1 MPQTIRN
8 PIEWTGEQIVN
19 AGHAIASA
27 RRSLDHMEET
37 AHSPA
42 PAVRKITTADIRESL
57 AKGFDD
63 FEAYRS
69 DVLFVGIIY
78 AAVGLVLARLAFGSD
93 LIPLVFPLASGF
105 AIIGPFAA
113 IGLYEMSRRREQ
125 GAEVEWSNAFDVF
138 KAPAI
143 GGIVALGVML
153 VMLFLVWLAA
163 AWGIF
168 ALTLGPAEPASIGT
182 FAHDVFLTSA
192 GWTLI
197 VAGVGVGFLFALA
210 AMAISVVSFPL
221 LIDRDIGLDT
231 AIATSVR
238 AVKENP
244 GPMAAWGLIVAA
256 SLVLGSIPFFIGL
269 VAVVPIL
276 GHATWHLYRRLVTR

>member
-1 MPQTIRN
+1 MSNTIRN
-8 PIEWTGEQIVN
+8 PIEWSGAQIVN

-27 RRSLDHMEET
+27 RRTLDHMEET
-37 AHSPA
+37 AHSPI
-42 PAVRKITTADIRESL
+42 PAVRKITIADVRESL

-78 AAVGLVLARLAFGSD
+78 AAVGLVLARAAFGSD
-93 LIPLVFPLASGF
+93 LLPLLFPLASGF

-153 VMLFLVWLAA
+153 VMLFLFWLAI
-163 AWGIF
+163 AWGIY
-168 ALTLGPAEPASIGT
+168 ALTLGPSVPPSIT
-182 FAHDVFLTSA
+182 VFARDVFLTPQ

-197 VAGVGVGFLFALA
+197 VVGVGVGFLFALL

-221 LIDRDIGLDT
+221 LIDRDVGLDT

-244 GPMAAWGLIVAA
+244 APMAAWGLIVAA
-256 SLVLGSIPFFIGL
+256 ALVLGSIPLFIGL

-276 GHATWHLYRRLVTR
+276 GHATWHLYRKLVAR

>member
-27 RRSLDHMEET
+27 RRTLDHMEET

-42 PAVRKITTADIRESL
+42 PAVRKITIADVKESL
-57 AKGFDD
+57 AKGFED

-78 AAVGLVLARLAFGSD
+78 AAVGLVLARVAFGSD

-113 IGLYEMSRRREQ
+113 IGLYELSRRREQ
-125 GAEVEWSNAFDVF
+125 GAEVTWANAFDVF

-153 VMLFLVWLAA
+153 VLLFLSWLAV
-163 AWGIF
+163 AWLIF
-168 ALTLGPAEPASIGT
+168 ALTLGPAEPASIGA
-182 FAHDVFLTSA
+182 FARDVFTTPA
-192 GWTLI
+192 GWTMI
-197 VAGVGVGFLFALA
+197 VAGVGVGFLFAVL
-210 AMAISVVSFPL
+210 AMAISVVSFPM
-221 LIDRDIGLDT
+221 LIDRDVGLDT

-238 AVKENP
+238 AVKQNP
-244 GPMAAWGLIVAA
+244 VPMAAWGLIVAA
-256 SLVLGSIPFFIGL
+256 SLVLGSIPLFIGL

-276 GHATWHLYRRLVTR
+276 GHATWHLYRRLVAR

>member
-27 RRSLDHMEET
+27 RRTLDHMEET

-42 PAVRKITTADIRESL
+42 PAVRNITIADVKESF
-57 AKGFDD
+57 AKGFED

-78 AAVGLVLARLAFGSD
+78 AAVGLVLARVAFGSD

-113 IGLYEMSRRREQ
+113 IGLYELSRRREQ
-125 GAEVEWSNAFDVF
+125 GAEVSWANAFDVF

-153 VMLFLVWLAA
+153 VLLFLSWLAV
-163 AWGIF
+163 AWLIF
-168 ALTLGPAEPASIGT
+168 ALTLGPAEPASVGA
-182 FAHDVFLTSA
+182 FARDVFTTSA
-192 GWTLI
+192 GWTMI
-197 VAGVGVGFLFALA
+197 VAGVGVGFLFAVL

-221 LIDRDIGLDT
+221 LIDRDVGLDT

-238 AVKENP
+238 AVKQNP
-244 GPMAAWGLIVAA
+244 VPMAAWGLIVAA
-256 SLVLGSIPFFIGL
+256 SLVLGSIPLFIGL

-276 GHATWHLYRRLVTR
+276 GHATWHLYRRLVSR